1 LNFLVKHIDIYQSQ
15 NPVRKEIIMTMLA
28 TPNTSS
34 DTATANTATANTA
47 TANTA
52 TANTATAQGFLQEL
66 RSNLETPLMFTLPN
80 GQTVPEGY
88 HLTELKSVKV
98 QAMDCGGQVDTWS
111 ETIIQ
116 LWSAPE
122 GEAGRQMTG
131 QKFLEITDQVLKVVP
146 VNLDAKL
153 KIEYGLGGEPAA
165 HYQIGSLRLE
175 SGVLNAN
182 LEPLPVSCKA
192 RDRWNA
198 EQQESLAPI
207 GLEMIGD
214 AGAAC
219 KPGGGC
225 C

>member
-1 LNFLVKHIDIYQSQ
+1 
-15 NPVRKEIIMTMLA
+15 MLA
-28 TPNTSS
+28 DAASTTGIDTTSS
-34 DTATANTATANTA
+34 DTTTANTS
-47 TANTA
+47 
-52 TANTATAQGFLQEL
+52 TAQGFLQEL

-88 HLTELKSVKV
+88 HLTELKSVNV
-98 QAMDCGGQVDTWS
+98 QAMDCGGQSESWA

-122 GEAGRQMTG
+122 GEPGRQMTG
-131 QKFLEITDQVLKVVP
+131 KKFLEITDQVLKVVP
-146 VNLDAKL
+146 VNMDANL

-165 HYQIGSLRLE
+165 HYRVGSLRLE
-175 SGVLNAN
+175 AGILNAN

-192 RDRWNA
+192 RDRWDA
-198 EQQESLAPI
+198 AQQDSLAPV
-207 GLEMIGD
+207 GLEMVGD

>member
-1 LNFLVKHIDIYQSQ
+1 VQ
-15 NPVRKEIIMTMLA
+15 KEIIMTMFA
-28 TPNTSS
+28 TPNTGS
-34 DTATANTATANTA
+34 DTATANTS
-47 TANTA
+47 
-52 TANTATAQGFLQEL
+52 TAQGFLQEL
-66 RSNLETPLMFTLPN
+66 RANLNTPLMFTLPN

-88 HLTELKSVKV
+88 HLTELKSVNV
-98 QAMDCGGQVDTWS
+98 QAMDCGGQADAWA

-122 GEAGRQMTG
+122 GEPGRQMTG

-146 VNLDAKL
+146 VNMDANL

-165 HYQIGSLRLE
+165 HYRVGSLTLE
-175 SGVLNAN
+175 AGILNAN

-192 RDRWNA
+192 RDRWDA
-198 EQQESLAPI
+198 AQQDSSAPI
-207 GLEMIGD
+207 GLELIGD

>member
-1 LNFLVKHIDIYQSQ
+1 
-15 NPVRKEIIMTMLA
+15 MTMLA
-28 TPNTSS
+28 DATSTTS
-34 DTATANTATANTA
+34 ADTATAR
-47 TANTA
+47 
-52 TANTATAQGFLQEL
+52 GFLVEL
-66 RSNLETPLMFTLPN
+66 RANLETPLMFTLPN

-88 HLTELKSVKV
+88 HLTELKSVNV
-98 QAMDCGGQVDTWS
+98 QAMDCGGQADAWA
-111 ETIIQ
+111 ETILQ

-122 GEAGRQMTG
+122 GEPGRQMTG
-131 QKFLEITDQVLKVVP
+131 KKFLEITDQVLKIVP
-146 VNLDAKL
+146 VDMDAKL

-165 HYQIGSLRLE
+165 HYRVGSLVLE
-175 SGVLNAN
+175 AGILNAH

-192 RDRWNA
+192 RDRWDA
-198 EQQESLAPI
+198 AQQDSSAHI

>member
-1 LNFLVKHIDIYQSQ
+1 MYINLNNQSQ
-15 NPVRKEIIMTMLA
+15 ATLKEKTMTMIA
-28 TPNTSS
+28 TP
-34 DTATANTATANTA
+34 DTATAR
-47 TANTA
+47 
-52 TANTATAQGFLQEL
+52 GFLQEL
-66 RSNLETPLMFTLPN
+66 RANPNTPLMFTLPN

-88 HLTELKSVKV
+88 HLTELKSVTV
-98 QAMDCGGQVDTWS
+98 QAMDCGGQSDAWF

-122 GEAGRQMTG
+122 GEPGRQMTG
-131 QKFLEITDQVLKVVP
+131 KKFLEITDQVLNVVP
-146 VNLDAKL
+146 VNMDANL

-165 HYQIGSLRLE
+165 HYRVGSLTLE
-175 SGVLNAN
+175 AGVLNAH

-198 EQQESLAPI
+198 AQVPI
-207 GLEMIGD
+207 GLEMLGD

-225 C
+225 HGERPARSARLAREESTAHGWRSRSP

>member
-1 LNFLVKHIDIYQSQ
+1 MQ
-15 NPVRKEIIMTMLA
+15 PEKEKIMTMLA
-28 TPNTSS
+28 TP
-34 DTATANTATANTA
+34 DTATANTS
-47 TANTA
+47 
-52 TANTATAQGFLQEL
+52 TAQGFLHEL
-66 RSNLETPLMFTLPN
+66 RSNLEAPLMFTLPN

-88 HLTELKSVKV
+88 HLTELKSVNV
-98 QAMDCGGQVDTWS
+98 QAMDCGGQADAWA

-122 GEAGRQMTG
+122 GEPGRQMTG
-131 QKFLEITDQVLKVVP
+131 KKFLEITDQVLKVVP
-146 VNLDAKL
+146 ANMEANL

-165 HYQIGSLRLE
+165 HYRVGSLSLE
-175 SGVLNAN
+175 AGILNAH

-198 EQQESLAPI
+198 AQAPTE
-207 GLEMIGD
+207 LEMVGD